1 MMEVIALAMELIP
14 RAGLDAAR
22 LPALRPGEL
31 SALAGAREHALTAA
45 GRVEFEGG
53 ATEALAEA
61 LLDSPWM
68 DDSQRLET
76 LCTLTELFY
85 ALKNETGDR
94 IADGDLIARIRACF
108 DDCHGVAELVADRL
122 GGGLAWAK

>member
-1 MMEVIALAMELIP
+1 MALAMELIP

-31 SALAGAREHALTAA
+31 AALAEARDRALVSA
-45 GRVEFEGG
+45 GRIEFDGG
-53 ATEALAEA
+53 ATESLAEA

-68 DDSQRLET
+68 DVSQQLET
-76 LCTLTELFY
+76 LCAMTELFY
-85 ALKNETGDR
+85 FLKNETGDR
-94 IADGDLIARIRACF
+94 IADDDLVARIRACF
-108 DDCHGVAELVADRL
+108 DDCRGAAELVADRL

>member
-1 MMEVIALAMELIP
+1 
-14 RAGLDAAR
+14 
-22 LPALRPGEL
+22 
-31 SALAGAREHALTAA
+31 
-45 GRVEFEGG
+45 
-53 ATEALAEA
+53 
-61 LLDSPWM
+61 M

-108 DDCHGVAELVADRL
+108 DDCRGVAELVADRL